1 MKNNTYRMIGTAIG
15 GVVAGI
21 TYKLYLNR
29 RIDKAFDKGYDFRI
43 KEEID
48 QKIKKLESFE
58 HYNQKEEES

>member
-1 MKNNTYRMIGTAIG
+1 MTNNTYRMIGAAIG

-48 QKIKKLESFE
+48 QIKKLESFE
-58 HYNQKEEES
+58 QHNQKEEES